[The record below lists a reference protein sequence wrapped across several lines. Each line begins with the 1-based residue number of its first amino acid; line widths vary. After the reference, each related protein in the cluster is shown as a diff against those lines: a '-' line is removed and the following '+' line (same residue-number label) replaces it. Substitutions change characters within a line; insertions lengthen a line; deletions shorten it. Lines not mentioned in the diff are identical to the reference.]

1 MSVAVEGAARDG
13 VDLRTSLWRVVQ
25 ALLRRALEGDVQ
37 ASKLI
42 LDRLTDSDPIVVEH
56 QGTITDA
63 DAARQIQALLATAEA
78 RKAAA
83 EPAVACS
90 RRA

>member
-1 MSVAVEGAARDG
+1 MSVATEGAARDG
-13 VDLRTSLWRVVQ
+13 VDLRASLWRVVQ

-42 LDRLTDSDPIVVEH
+42 LDRLTDPDPIVVEH
-56 QGTITDA
+56 QGAITDA
-63 DAARQIQALLATAEA
+63 EAARQIQALLATAEA

-83 EPAVACS
+83 EPPAG
-90 RRA
+90 